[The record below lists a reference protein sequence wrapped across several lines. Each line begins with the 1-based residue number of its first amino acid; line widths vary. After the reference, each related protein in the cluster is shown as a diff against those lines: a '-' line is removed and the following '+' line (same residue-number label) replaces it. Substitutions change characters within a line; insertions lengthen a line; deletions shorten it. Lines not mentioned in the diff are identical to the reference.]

1 MYSFL
6 GKTKVKCDEVLC
18 VTKDTLKYIVKFK
31 NGTEITIPSYEV
43 TETQLKSSEKRKTKH
58 NNIEYILQRTY
69 SIFFHI
75 NILYNAK
82 VLTLC

>member
-6 GKTKVKCDEVLC
+6 GKTKVNCDEVLC

-43 TETQLKSSEKRKTKH
+43 TETQLKKFGEEK
-58 NNIEYILQRTY
+58 N
-69 SIFFHI
+69 
-75 NILYNAK
+75 
-82 VLTLC
+82 